1 MGGISSFSILP
12 GTVLKSHRVPDV
24 EVVRQVA
31 PWQARK
37 LRRLRDIT
45 ERGVH
50 TNLQI
55 LQAKANGDE
64 FPGFGFKT
72 SKWKNKYN

>member
-1 MGGISSFSILP
+1 MGGINSFSVLP
-12 GTVLKSHRVPDV
+12 GTVLMSHRVPDAQ
-24 EVVRQVA
+24 VVRQVT

-50 TNLQI
+50 TNL
-55 LQAKANGDE
+55 
-64 FPGFGFKT
+64 
-72 SKWKNKYN
+72 